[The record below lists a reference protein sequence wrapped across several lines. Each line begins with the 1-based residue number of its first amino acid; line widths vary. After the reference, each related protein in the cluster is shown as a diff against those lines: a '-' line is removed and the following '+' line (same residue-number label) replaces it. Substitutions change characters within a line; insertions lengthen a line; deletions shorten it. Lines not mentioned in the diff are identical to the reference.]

1 MEKHINYQ
9 LIEKISRNRRK
20 NRDEIKRLIRDKEFY
35 FLQLSIPVI
44 DNLIGNVNYKIVNNY
59 KFSIKNGDFKANPLI
74 LLKYKDINSRR
85 ITVSDIKGEN
95 LHSYLE
101 LLTIVGDLSYDK
113 DSPTI
118 IYIEKEGIKLPIVY
132 ISVEEKNRK
141 YKINYSEF
149 NSIKNYPDFDTYKN
163 QRDLELSKIISPYYF
178 TGYSFKV
185 EYIIY
190 DKELKNELN
199 RKIINRISPVFNLDK
214 SARIILPD
222 KYCSWKFNK
231 D

>member
-1 MEKHINYQ
+1 MERHINYQ

-20 NRDEIKRLIRDKEFY
+20 NRDDIKRLIRNKEFY

-44 DNLIGNVNYKIVNNY
+44 DNLVGNVNYKIVNNY

-85 ITVSDIKGEN
+85 ITVSDIRGGN

-163 QRDLELSKIISPYYF
+163 QRDLELSKIIAPYYF

-190 DKELKNELN
+190 DKELKKELDG
-199 RKIINRISPVFNLDK
+199 KIINRISPVFNPDK
-214 SARIILPD
+214 SVRIILPD

>member
-59 KFSIKNGDFKANPLI
+59 KFSIENGDFKANPLI

-85 ITVSDIKGEN
+85 ITVSDIRGEN

-190 DKELKNELN
+190 DKELKKELN
-199 RKIINRISPVFNLDK
+199 GKIINRISPVFNSDK
-214 SARIILPD
+214 SVRIILPD